1 MMNPNYYS
9 VLTTDLA
16 KVIGECRIPTR
27 VHVYGKRTPDNI
39 RVESHSK
46 IITTIPTI
54 SIYTQQP
61 RNLLD
66 KLLKR
71 TRYELVSVSNR
82 VLGKKAKEGVAD
94 DIEKFSIDLSHLD
107 ITYLSYTPLDE
118 LFD

>member
-1 MMNPNYYS
+1 MNPNYYS

-16 KVIGECRIPTR
+16 KVIGADLVPTC
-27 VHVYGKRTPDNI
+27 VHIYGKRTPTNI
-39 RVESHSK
+39 RIESHSK

-61 RNLLD
+61 QNLLD

-82 VLGKKAKEGVAD
+82 VLGKKVKEGIAD
-94 DIEKFSIDLSHLD
+94 AIEKSSIDLSHQDL
-107 ITYLSYTPLDE
+107 IYLSYMPLDE